1 MSDKLYETR
10 NVLKGKWQALA
21 RLGAWSLV
29 FVFGFMMLMVNFVRF
44 RLHPHTQWFIEPRV
58 ALNSRVWWVGL
69 GASIFTGLFVGLGLV
84 FILALAVRA
93 HTFLVYSDRLQV
105 RLGRLHWDI
114 PFQNITGVERIT
126 FLPFPCLASFWPDLR
141 LQIQTVL
148 LTPRH
153 KHVGLGQTL
162 KPRATLVL
170 VKVSGRRWWR
180 GYYFDVDKPDELL
193 QALDQALARYRSA
206 EAQREPPSTSSATA

>member
-1 MSDKLYETR
+1 MSDEMYETR
-10 NVLKGKWQALA
+10 NVLRGKWHALA
-21 RLGAWSLV
+21 RLGAWSFV

-44 RLHPHTQWFIEPRV
+44 RLHPHTQWFIQPHVPINSHAWWV
-58 ALNSRVWWVGL
+58 ALGSS
-69 GASIFTGLFVGLGLV
+69 AFTGLFVGLLLV
-84 FILALAVRA
+84 LVIALNVRA
-93 HTFLVYSDRLQV
+93 QRFLVYDDRLRV
-105 RLGRLHWDI
+105 RLGRFHWDI
-114 PFQNITGVERIT
+114 PFKDITGVERIT
-126 FLPFPCLASFWPDLR
+126 FVPFPRFGSFWTDLR

-180 GYYFDVDKPDELL
+180 GYHFDVDDPDEFLRTL
-193 QALDQALARYRSA
+193 EQALARYRSA
-206 EAQREPPSTSSATA
+206 EAQPPSGSSATA